1 MGEVKSKARKPTKGL
16 TTAKISGR
24 LDVGKYHDGSGIGL
38 FLRVDPDGSKFW
50 VQRIT
55 LNGKRPELGLGSFPA
70 VSLAQAREAAWK
82 NKQIIKDGK
91 DPRDHQQTKT
101 IIPTFSE
108 AVDEYLKFKLSE
120 FQNEKHKA
128 QWRSTLENYAFP
140 LIGKKMVNAITV
152 TDILTILQPIWET
165 KTETASRLR
174 GRIENVLSWAK
185 VSGFRKGDNPALW
198 KGNLSELLAK
208 PSKIKVLMHQP
219 AIALPDLSRWWKD
232 LASRDGMGKI
242 ALQFMALTAARSGE
256 IRGMVWEEVV
266 FFSDKRAIDHG
277 CTGIWTVPAIRMKM
291 GREHRIPLPSMA
303 IDILKT
309 LEMVKTFKYVFP
321 SSKGLPLSDMT
332 LSALMRRMHQSD
344 LKVGRGYVDARSK
357 RQAVPHGLRST
368 FRDWAS
374 ENGYPK
380 VVAELQLAHKVG
392 SDVERAYRRTDMFA
406 QRATMMN
413 AWVGFLTQENEKEPS
428 I

>member
-55 LNGKRPELGLGSFPA
+55 LNGKRPELGLGRFPA
-70 VSLAQAREAAWK
+70 ISLAQAREAAWK

-91 DPRDHQQTKT
+91 DPRDLQQTKT

-219 AIALPDLSRWWKD
+219 AIALPDLSRWWAD
-232 LASRDGMGKI
+232 LASRDGMGKM
-242 ALQFMALTAARSGE
+242 ALQFMALTAARSGK
-256 IRGMVWEEVV
+256 IRDMVWEEVV
-266 FFSDKRAIDHG
+266 FLATSAQLTMAVLAF
-277 CTGIWTVPAIRMKM
+277 
-291 GREHRIPLPSMA
+291 GRFQPPE
-303 IDILKT
+303 
-309 LEMVKTFKYVFP
+309 
-321 SSKGLPLSDMT
+321 
-332 LSALMRRMHQSD
+332 
-344 LKVGRGYVDARSK
+344 
-357 RQAVPHGLRST
+357 
-368 FRDWAS
+368 
-374 ENGYPK
+374 
-380 VVAELQLAHKVG
+380 
-392 SDVERAYRRTDMFA
+392 
-406 QRATMMN
+406 
-413 AWVGFLTQENEKEPS
+413 
-428 I
+428 